1 MSLLSHQKNEKMN
14 KSLNSTPHI
23 CILMSTY
30 NGEKYLAEQLQ
41 SIENQTYTNW
51 RMIISDDGSTD
62 DTLKIAK
69 QFQEKWG
76 NNRLE
81 IRQGPQNGFC
91 QNFLSMACDANVRA
105 DLYAFSDQDDVW
117 MTDKVFRAVAYFD
130 DNTKTYP
137 IAYGSRTEIV
147 DEQLKSIGF
156 SPKFSLPRSFRNAVV
171 QSIAGG
177 NTQVFN
183 QAAKELLEQAG
194 PLQVVSHDWWL
205 YQIVQGAGGVFYYDP
220 KPSLLYR
227 QHSNAIVGAN
237 SSFRARI
244 DRILYVFNGRFKEW
258 NDINFAALCNVRH
271 LLTKD
276 SQDILEIFGKFRGAR
291 FKDRV
296 RLLEVCGLYRQTWQG
311 TLSLWLATIIN
322 KI

>member
-1 MSLLSHQKNEKMN
+1 MN
-14 KSLNSTPHI
+14 KSLNLTPYI

-130 DNTKTYP
+130 DNTETYP
-137 IAYGSRTEIV
+137 IAY
-147 DEQLKSIGF
+147 EQ
-156 SPKFSLPRSFRNAVV
+156 
-171 QSIAGG
+171 
-177 NTQVFN
+177 
-183 QAAKELLEQAG
+183 
-194 PLQVVSHDWWL
+194 
-205 YQIVQGAGGVFYYDP
+205 
-220 KPSLLYR
+220 
-227 QHSNAIVGAN
+227 
-237 SSFRARI
+237 
-244 DRILYVFNGRFKEW
+244 
-258 NDINFAALCNVRH
+258 
-271 LLTKD
+271 
-276 SQDILEIFGKFRGAR
+276 
-291 FKDRV
+291 
-296 RLLEVCGLYRQTWQG
+296 
-311 TLSLWLATIIN
+311 
-322 KI
+322 

>member
-1 MSLLSHQKNEKMN
+1 
-14 KSLNSTPHI
+14 
-23 CILMSTY
+23 MSTY
-30 NGEKYLAEQLQ
+30 NGEKFLAEQLQ
-41 SIENQTYTNW
+41 SIADQTHQNW
-51 RMIISDDGSTD
+51 RLVISDDGSSD
-62 DTLKIAK
+62 NTLAIVK

-76 NNRLE
+76 SDRLE
-81 IRQGPQNGFC
+81 ICQGPQQGFC
-91 QNFLSMACDANVRA
+91 QNFLSMACDATIRA

-117 MTDKVFRAVAYFD
+117 LADKLERAVTFFSE
-130 DNTKTYP
+130 NNESQVPT
-137 IAYGSRTEIV
+137 AYGSRTQIV
-147 DEQLKSIGF
+147 NEALKPLGF
-156 SPKFSLPRSFRNAVV
+156 SPEFTLPRSFRNALV

-183 QAAKELLEQAG
+183 QPAKELLERAG
-194 PLQVVSHDWWL
+194 MQQVVSHDWWL
-205 YQIVQGAGGVFYYDP
+205 YLIVKGAGGIFYYDP

-227 QHSNAIVGAN
+227 QHTNALIGAN
-237 SSFRARI
+237 SSFGARVE
-244 DRILYVFNGRFKEW
+244 RIFYVVNGRFKNW
-258 NDINFAALCNVRH
+258 NNINYTALCNVRQ

-276 SQDILEIFGKFRGAR
+276 TQDILEIFGRFRGAR